1 LLSYSSKTQLKYPR
15 TLYLKVEQASTLH
28 QFEKIVYKPI
38 PVREL
43 LLEMK
48 NLSELMIDLAYSA
61 ALYNDKDLAEDVL
74 ALESRVDSLS
84 YLLDMEIMIAARD
97 AKDAEGLIGVSI
109 VAASTDKISDAAAD
123 IAAIVTRNIGI
134 HPIIGEIFKKVEERL
149 MKVTVKPNSE
159 IIKQMIGELNLAAR
173 MGVDIIAIRRNNDW
187 ILNPKKTETVF
198 QGDILITRG
207 APSGIEEFK
216 DLAEGKLAT
225 LDTEKRAKFEEIVS
239 RFVELK
245 DTSELMIDLAY
256 SSLML
261 NSKELAEEVERLE
274 ERMDQL
280 HTDFELLALTSD
292 FKKEE
297 ASGFLGLIRLGV
309 ATEKIADAAA
319 DMAEVV
325 LRGIEPHPIL
335 KLTIKEAEETVTQAC
350 VTADSPLVGKSLKE
364 ARVHEET
371 GMWVLVIKRNDN
383 CVRPR
388 GDSKIASGD
397 VLVASGYAEGADAL
411 KNLASPTQT
420 CNVE

>member
-1 LLSYSSKTQLKYPR
+1 MGSDLEDMPK
-15 TLYLKVEQASTLH
+15 
-28 QFEKIVYKPI
+28 FEKIEYKPI
-38 PVREL
+38 PVRDL

-74 ALESRVDSLS
+74 ALESRVDTLA
-84 YLLDMEIMIAARD
+84 YLLEMEIMVASRNP
-97 AKDAEGLIGVSI
+97 KEAEAMVGISR
-109 VAASTDKISDAAAD
+109 VASATDKISDAAAD
-123 IAAIVTRNIGI
+123 IAAIVTRNIGV
-134 HPIIGEIFKKVEERL
+134 HPIVGQIFEKVEERL
-149 MKVTVKPNSE
+149 MKVTVKANSAIVKKSIE
-159 IIKQMIGELNLAAR
+159 ELHLAAR

-187 ILNPKKTETVF
+187 ILNPKKTEKVL

-207 APSGIEEFK
+207 AQSGIEEFK
-216 DLAEGKLAT
+216 DLAEGELAKLNV
-225 LDTEKRAKFEEIVS
+225 EERAKFEEIVS

-245 DTSELMIDLAY
+245 DTSELMLDLAY
-256 SSLML
+256 SSLLL

-280 HTDFELLALTSD
+280 HTEFELLALTSD

-335 KLTIKEAEETVTQAC
+335 KLTIKEAEETVAQAC
-350 VTADSPLVGKSLKE
+350 VTVDSSLVHKTLKE

-371 GMWVLVIKRNDN
+371 GMWVLVIKRGEK
-383 CVRPR
+383 CLRPR
-388 GDSKIASGD
+388 ADSKIEVGD
-397 VLVASGYAEGADAL
+397 VLVASGYAEGADDL
-411 KNLASPTQT
+411 KKLASPAQT
-420 CNVE
+420 CSVE